1 MRLLIGIA
9 FAAAMCGAG
18 IDWDAVNQ
26 ETLRHY
32 TALVQ
37 IDTSGAPNFE
47 APAVAYLKKVL
58 EADGIAVQVFA
69 SDPKRPNLVARLK
82 GNGSKRPLL
91 IMAHTDV
98 VGVQPEKW
106 KYPPFSAK
114 LVEGF
119 LYGRGTIDDKDNV
132 TAGLM
137 TMLLLKRQNVPLDR
151 DVIFLTE
158 AGEEGNSAIGIQFM
172 VAQHWDEIAAEY
184 CIAEGGL
191 TYNRGGKISR
201 MLIGTTEKVPYGIT
215 LVAHGTSGHGSRPLP
230 DNAIGRLSNALSRIV
245 AWTPPMKLNDT
256 TRTYFER
263 LATISTPEEAA
274 RYNGLL
280 IPEKAAA
287 INEYLRAHEPVH
299 WSMLRTSISPTMIK
313 GGFRRN
319 VIPSEAEATLD
330 VRAVPDED
338 LDAFVEQ
345 LKTVANEPGVEVVPA
360 GRRRPPAAPSRID
373 TEMYRAIEATQK
385 LVYPGAI
392 TIPTMATG
400 ASDKVALQVKGVQA
414 YGIAP
419 LVDEEDTALGFGAHS
434 DQERL
439 AEKELYRFTRFNW
452 ELISSVARSA
462 QRRSDGF

>member
-1 MRLLIGIA
+1 MILFRSLLAVCGVVTLA
-9 FAAAMCGAG
+9 SAADL
-18 IDWDAVNQ
+18 DWDKINA

-32 TALVQ
+32 TALIQ
-37 IDTSGAPNFE
+37 IDRSGPPNFE
-47 APAVAYLKKVL
+47 APAVEYLKKVL
-58 EADGIAVQVFA
+58 EADGIPVSVYALE
-69 SDPKRPNLVARLK
+69 PKRPNLVARLK
-82 GNGSKRPLL
+82 GNGSKKPIL

-114 LVEGF
+114 LVDGF

-137 TMLLLKRQNVPLDR
+137 TMLLLKRSNVKLDR
-151 DVIFLTE
+151 DVILLTE
-158 AGEEGNSAIGIQFM
+158 AGEEGNSTIGIQYM
-172 VAQHWDEIAAEY
+172 VDKHWPEIEAEY

-191 TYNRGGKISR
+191 TYNRGGNISR
-201 MLIGTTEKVPYGIT
+201 MLVGTTEKSPFMIS

-230 DNAIGRLSNALSRIV
+230 DNAIGRLSNALSRVV

-263 LATISTPEEAA
+263 LAAISTPEEAA

-280 IPEKAAA
+280 IPEKTVA
-287 INEYLRAHEPVH
+287 IQEYLRQNEPVH
-299 WSMLRTSISPTMIK
+299 WSMLRTSISPTMLK
-313 GGFRRN
+313 AGFRRN

-338 LDAFVEQ
+338 MTAFVEQ
-345 LKTVANEPGVEVVPA
+345 LKKVVNEPGVEVVA
-360 GRRRPPAAPSRID
+360 GARRRTPAPPSRID
-373 TEMYRAIEATQK
+373 TEMFKAIEATQR
-385 LVYPGAI
+385 LVYPGAT

-400 ASDKVALQVKGVQA
+400 ASDKVALQARGVSA

-452 ELISSVARSA
+452 ELIRSVAASK
-462 QRRSDGF
+462 